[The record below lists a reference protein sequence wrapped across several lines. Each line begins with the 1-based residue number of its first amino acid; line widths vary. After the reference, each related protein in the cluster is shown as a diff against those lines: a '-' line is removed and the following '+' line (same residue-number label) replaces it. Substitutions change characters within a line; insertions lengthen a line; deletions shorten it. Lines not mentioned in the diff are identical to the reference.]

1 MLSILIKEAE
11 EREKKNAQSYIDN
24 SMSNDK
30 VAKNYNSCNDQ
41 EMVDIDAKRGEN
53 DKEREKNKK
62 KMELER
68 FWEKNKHSGCTAKQ
82 GWSVFMGHAVVMT
95 KVDVSSN
102 NPWGMYNYYR
112 MQVKVVWLCRKII
125 YT

>member
-1 MLSILIKEAE
+1 MLNILIKEAE
-11 EREKKNAQSYIDN
+11 EREKKNAKI
-24 SMSNDK
+24 SNDGSITNNK
-30 VAKNYNSCNDQ
+30 VAINYTSCNDQ
-41 EMVDIDAKRGEN
+41 EMVDINELRPEN

-62 KMELER
+62 KIESEK

-112 MQVKVVWLCRKII
+112 MQVKVVWLCR
-125 YT
+125 